1 MSRLKTYGQSLAQLY
16 RKDIWSQD
24 HLRNRSLRG
33 WFYALLRV
41 ISITSTV
48 FFETKIP
55 ARAAALSFSSLLGLG
70 PLVAIAVLIGGF
82 VLGNNDD
89 PNLVANKL
97 GELMETIAPQLRQ
110 LNTLNVPDQPAA
122 KVSPEV
128 VNLIN
133 GIITGARSSAAGVAG
148 AFSLILI
155 VLLLFKSIED
165 AFNDIWGVRIGRSLL
180 MRVVFYWTILTLG
193 AVFFFATLAL
203 LGAGAFVNVFLEK
216 LPGGAGLLA
225 ILRWLLPVISLTMLV
240 GLLSVVYRII
250 PNTRVYWRA
259 ALVGALVVAGLLM
272 LNNVVALLYVRRVY
286 LERSLYGS
294 LGILPVFML
303 GLYIF
308 WLYVLIGGVISYA
321 VQNVHYRNSQAAW
334 SGLTE
339 AMRERLS
346 LVVLLTIS
354 RRFHSCL
361 PPTSAAQLSDLLKV
375 PTQVLNEC
383 LNRLVKMNLIT
394 TLRPAVGTTATDYL
408 YQPARPLS
416 HISLYDFKNLDDNL
430 GDDPV
435 GQALEHIDPILLHY
449 NAALDQITQQ
459 TFFTKSLEE
468 LLAEHPFREPARSV
482 KASP

>member
-1 MSRLKTYGQSLAQLY
+1 LVVPNRLIDIYLSL
-16 RKDIWSQD
+16 
-24 HLRNRSLRG
+24 
-33 WFYALLRV
+33 V
-41 ISITSTV
+41 
-48 FFETKIP
+48 
-55 ARAAALSFSSLLGLG
+55 
-70 PLVAIAVLIGGF
+70 
-82 VLGNNDD
+82 
-89 PNLVANKL
+89 
-97 GELMETIAPQLRQ
+97 PQ
-110 LNTLNVPDQPAA
+110 V
-122 KVSPEV
+122 
-128 VNLIN
+128 
-133 GIITGARSSAAGVAG
+133 
-148 AFSLILI
+148 ILI

-165 AFNDIWGVRIGRSLL
+165 AFNDIWGVRLGRSLL

-193 AVFFFATLAL
+193 AVLFFATIAL
-203 LGAGAFVNVFLEK
+203 LGAGAFVNVFVEK
-216 LPGGAGLLA
+216 LPGGTGLLA
-225 ILRWLLPVISLTMLV
+225 VLRWLLPVISLTMLV
-240 GLLSVVYRII
+240 GLLTLVYRII
-250 PNTRVYWRA
+250 PNTRVNWRA

-308 WLYVLIGGVISYA
+308 WLYILIGGVISYA

-346 LVVLLTIS
+346 LVVLLTIC
-354 RRFHSCL
+354 RRFQSCL
-361 PPTSAAQLSDLLKV
+361 PPTTAAQISDLLKV

-394 TLRPAVGTTATDYL
+394 TLRPAAGSSATDYL

-435 GQALEHIDPILLHY
+435 GQALERIDPILKHY
-449 NAALDQITQQ
+449 NAALGQIGQQ
-459 TFFTKSLEE
+459 AFFTQSLQQ
-468 LLAEHPFREPARSV
+468 LLAEHPFDDSRLPIKTLA
-482 KASP
+482 

>member
-1 MSRLKTYGQSLAQLY
+1 
-16 RKDIWSQD
+16 
-24 HLRNRSLRG
+24 
-33 WFYALLRV
+33 
-41 ISITSTV
+41 
-48 FFETKIP
+48 
-55 ARAAALSFSSLLGLG
+55 
-70 PLVAIAVLIGGF
+70 
-82 VLGNNDD
+82 
-89 PNLVANKL
+89 
-97 GELMETIAPQLRQ
+97 
-110 LNTLNVPDQPAA
+110 
-122 KVSPEV
+122 
-128 VNLIN
+128 
-133 GIITGARSSAAGVAG
+133 
-148 AFSLILI
+148 
-155 VLLLFKSIED
+155 
-165 AFNDIWGVRIGRSLL
+165 
-180 MRVVFYWTILTLG
+180 
-193 AVFFFATLAL
+193 
-203 LGAGAFVNVFLEK
+203 
-216 LPGGAGLLA
+216 
-225 ILRWLLPVISLTMLV
+225 
-240 GLLSVVYRII
+240 
-250 PNTRVYWRA
+250 
-259 ALVGALVVAGLLM
+259 
-272 LNNVVALLYVRRVY
+272 
-286 LERSLYGS
+286 
-294 LGILPVFML
+294 ML

-361 PPTSAAQLSDLLKV
+361 PPTSAAQLSDRLKV